1 MRFLRASRR
10 LAGLANRELESA
22 FDDAIARVEEAR
34 VIGMITRFG
43 QPADAELEKLVSE
56 LRAQRPLALE
66 GGAVEREWFQR
77 TIRWVVDWAP
87 DDDLTLIAALG
98 RIARAPVG
106 LT

>member
-1 MRFLRASRR
+1 M
-10 LAGLANRELESA
+10 ANRELEAA

-34 VIGMITRFG
+34 SIGMTTRFG
-43 QPADAELEKLVSE
+43 ETADAQLEKLALE
-56 LRAQRPLALE
+56 LRGERPRALQR
-66 GGAVEREWFQR
+66 GAVEREWFQR